1 MKTQKKSNT
10 GLIIFLIIFGFIF
23 LNIIFDSVD
32 DIDYDYDDEDYIPKE
47 KYNDKTFSIISSSEN
62 KILDESLRKFA
73 SKNNIDIAIT
83 YTDTLNV
90 VDKLNSGEKYDA
102 ILMSNSIWLSMLDSN
117 TVKTSNLRSTSIT
130 PVIFGIKESKAN

>member
-62 KILDESLRKFA
+62 KIL
-73 SKNNIDIAIT
+73 
-83 YTDTLNV
+83 
-90 VDKLNSGEKYDA
+90 
-102 ILMSNSIWLSMLDSN
+102 
-117 TVKTSNLRSTSIT
+117 
-130 PVIFGIKESKAN
+130 ESKKPKKAGRLCEVYRNSRRCCSD